1 MKKICSLILA
11 LVLVMSLAA
20 FASAEG
26 IIYIITPSTSNPFF
40 KTEQDVGAPAAE
52 ALGYEAKAF
61 PKIKAD
67 EQRIEVSYIK

>member
-20 FASAEG
+20 LASAEG

-40 KTEQDVGAPAAE
+40 KTEQDVGAPKAE
-52 ALGYEAKAF
+52 A
-61 PKIKAD
+61 
-67 EQRIEVSYIK
+67 